1 MNQFSKKASL
11 WGRFILWRYKNITGK
26 QFLYILSIFIGFISG
41 IGSIILKWFVH
52 LTTSVLDSDAIESYH
67 KFYFFI
73 FPLIGL
79 FIVYIIKQKI
89 FRKEMDFEVPVMLY
103 SLARRKGIMKKYHTY
118 TALILAPITISFG
131 GSVGLEAP
139 ATITSSALSSNI
151 AQWLRMDIKNRKLLL
166 VCGAAASLSAIFKAP
181 IAAIVFAIEVFSL
194 DLTLASLMPL
204 LLSSISAILTRLIF
218 TGEESFL
225 IHFNLVED
233 FQLNQILFYSGLGV
247 FTAFISL
254 YFTQVY
260 FKSKQLFGMI
270 NSPLRKVI
278 IGGIIIGILIYIIP
292 PLYGEGYHLI
302 NNLINNKKP
311 ELTSFQSFQS
321 TMSLSDW
328 GFIAVLFLLILI
340 KPIATSSTLHSGGVG
355 GIFGPTLFLGA
366 SAGNFFA
373 HFFNKIG
380 YNLSVSNFTLLGM
393 CGLMAGV
400 LHAPLTAIFLIAEI
414 TGGYELFIPLM
425 LVSAISFG
433 ITRYYI
439 SYSVYTKELAEQ
451 GDLITH
457 NKDQAVLTTLN
468 IHNVIENNFI
478 PIRPEM
484 TLGEMLKNGVA
495 HSNRNIFPVIDDQQ
509 QFLGIILLD
518 DIRHVMFDQ
527 SMYDTVNVQTFMHE
541 APEVI
546 FLGEDSMEDIMKK
559 FEQSKA
565 WNLPVV
571 KENIYAGF
579 ISRSKLLTA
588 YREHLV
594 NNFDS

>member
-11 WGRFILWRYKNITGK
+11 WGRFIIWRYKNITGK
-26 QFLYILSIFIGFISG
+26 QFLYILSAFIGFISG
-41 IGSIILKWFVH
+41 VGSVILKWFVH
-52 LTTSVLDSDAIESYH
+52 LSTSFLDSDAIDSYH

-79 FIVYIIKQKI
+79 LIVYFVKEKLIQKEI
-89 FRKEMDFEVPVMLY
+89 GAGIPVALF
-103 SLARRKGIMKKYHTY
+103 SLARRKGIMKRYQTY
-118 TALILAPITISFG
+118 ASLILAPITISFG

-139 ATITSSALSSNI
+139 AAVTSSALSSRI
-151 AQWLRMDIKNRKLLL
+151 SQWFRIDVKNRKLLL
-166 VCGAAASLSAIFKAP
+166 VCAAAASLSAIFKAP

-204 LLSSISAILTRLIF
+204 LIASISAILTRLIF
-218 TGEESFL
+218 TEEESFL

-233 FQLNQILFYSGLGV
+233 FQLDQILLYSALGI

-260 FKSKQLFGMI
+260 FKSKQLFATI
-270 NSPLRKVI
+270 NTPLKKVF
-278 IGGIIIGILIYIIP
+278 IGGIVVGILIYIIP
-292 PLYGEGYHLI
+292 PLYGEGFGLI

-321 TMSLSDW
+321 ISLTDW
-328 GFIAVLFLLILI
+328 GFIILLFVLILV
-340 KPIATSSTLHSGGVG
+340 KPIATSSTLHAGGIG
-355 GIFGPTLFLGA
+355 GIFGPTLFIGA
-366 SAGNFFA
+366 SAGNFVA

-380 YNLSVSNFTLLGM
+380 FDVSISNFTLLGM

-414 TGGYELFIPLM
+414 TGGYDLFIPLM

-433 ITRYYI
+433 ITRYYV
-439 SYSVYTKELAEQ
+439 SYSVYTKELAEK

-457 NKDQAVLTTLN
+457 NKDQAVLTTLDVRS
-468 IHNVIENNFI
+468 VIENNFI
-478 PIRPEM
+478 PIHPEM

-495 HSNRNIFPVIDDQQ
+495 HSNRNIFPVINDKR

-518 DIRHVMFDQ
+518 DIRHIMFDQ
-527 SMYDTVNVQTFMHE
+527 TMYDTVNVQTFMHE

-546 FLGEDSMEDIMKK
+546 FLGEDSMEKIMKK

-571 KENIYAGF
+571 KKDLYIGF

-594 NNFDS
+594 TNFDN

>member
-11 WGRFILWRYKNITGK
+11 WGRFIIWRYKNITGR
-26 QFLYILSIFIGFISG
+26 QFLYILSAFIGFISG
-41 IGSIILKWFVH
+41 IGSIILKWFVY
-52 LTTSVLDSDAIESYH
+52 LSTSILDSDAIDSYH

-79 FIVYIIKQKI
+79 LIVYGIKEKLIQKEI
-89 FRKEMDFEVPVMLY
+89 GSGIPVILF
-103 SLARRKGIMKKYHTY
+103 SLARRKGIMKKYQAY
-118 TALILAPITISFG
+118 ASLILAPITISFG

-139 ATITSSALSSNI
+139 AAVTSSALSSRI
-151 AQWLRMDIKNRKLLL
+151 SQWFRMDVKNRKLLL
-166 VCGAAASLSAIFKAP
+166 VCAAAASLSAIFKAP
-181 IAAIVFAIEVFSL
+181 VAAIVFAIEVFSL

-204 LLSSISAILTRLIF
+204 LIASISAILTRLFF

-225 IHFNLVED
+225 IHFNSVED
-233 FQLNQILFYSGLGV
+233 FQLNQILLYSGLGI

-254 YFTQVY
+254 YFTQIY
-260 FKSKQLFGMI
+260 FKTKQLFATI
-270 NSPLRKVI
+270 NSPLRKVL
-278 IGGIIIGILIYIIP
+278 IGGIVVGILIYIIP
-292 PLYGEGYHLI
+292 PLYGEGFGLI

-321 TMSLSDW
+321 IGLSDW
-328 GFIAVLFLLILI
+328 GFIILLFVLLLV
-340 KPIATSSTLHSGGVG
+340 KPIATSSTLHAGGVG
-355 GIFGPTLFLGA
+355 GIFGPTLFIGA
-366 SAGNFFA
+366 TAGNFFA
-373 HFFNKIG
+373 QFFNKIG
-380 YNLSVSNFTLLGM
+380 FDLSISNFTLLGM
-393 CGLMAGV
+393 CGLMAGI

-414 TGGYELFIPLM
+414 TGGYDLFIPLM

-439 SYSVYTKELAEQ
+439 SYSVYTKELAER

-457 NKDQAVLTTLN
+457 NKDQAVLTTLDVQS
-468 IHNVIENNFI
+468 VIENNFI
-478 PIRPEM
+478 PIHPEM
-484 TLGEMLKNGVA
+484 TLGEMLKNGVT
-495 HSNRNIFPVIDDQQ
+495 HSNRNIFPVINDQQ

-518 DIRHVMFDQ
+518 DIRHIMFDQ
-527 SMYDTVNVQTFMHE
+527 TMYDTVNVQTFMHE

-546 FLGEDSMEDIMKK
+546 FLEEDSMERIMEK

-571 KENIYAGF
+571 KKDLYIGF

-594 NNFDS
+594 TNFDS